1 MAGKFRDDRATDL
14 FGNPV
19 RENHGQ
25 RGRPPLQLTNEHR
38 DMVQAAL
45 ARGWGGQRIADAVG
59 ISLASLKRY
68 FRAELRERD
77 VMRDRME
84 LAANARL
91 IRAAIG
97 DGNMTAMK
105 QLRELME
112 KDALVGQKQRFEK
125 EQRERREAGIGTEKL
140 GKKEA
145 AQRDAEKAVSNE
157 GWGDLLPSPERM
169 Q

>member
-1 MAGKFRDDRATDL
+1 MTGKFRDDRATDL

-19 RENHGQ
+19 RENLGR

-68 FRAELRERD
+68 FRAELKERD

-91 IRAAIG
+91 IRAAIE

-105 QLRELME
+105 QLRELMDRDSLAGRKRRME
-112 KDALVGQKQRFEK
+112 EQ
-125 EQRERREAGIGTEKL
+125 QREQREAGIGQ

-145 AQRDAEKAVSNE
+145 AQRAAEDAMQDDD
-157 GWGDLLPSPERM
+157 WGDLLGQGDRLN
-169 Q
+169 

>member
-1 MAGKFRDDRATDL
+1 MARKFRDDRDTDL

-19 RENHGQ
+19 RDNHGR

-45 ARGWGGQRIADAVG
+45 ARGWGAQRIADAVG

-68 FRAELRERD
+68 FRAELKERD

-91 IRAAIG
+91 IRAAID
-97 DGNMTAMK
+97 DGNMTAMR

-112 KDALVGQKQRFEK
+112 KDLLAGQKRRLKEQQD
-125 EQRERREAGIGTEKL
+125 EQREAGLGM

-145 AQRDAEKAVSNE
+145 AQRQAEEAVKDD
-157 GWGDLLPSPERM
+157 GWGGLLDAPERM

>member
-1 MAGKFRDDRATDL
+1 MSAKFPDDRTTDL

-19 RENHGQ
+19 RESHGK
-25 RGRPPLQLTNEHR
+25 RGRPPLQLGPEER
-38 DMVQAAL
+38 DRVEAAL
-45 ARGWGGQRIADAVG
+45 ARGWSSQRIANAVG

-77 VMRDRME
+77 VMRDRLE

-91 IRAAIG
+91 IRAAIE

-112 KDALVGQKQRFEK
+112 RDALAGKKRRIDEQ
-125 EQRERREAGIGTEKL
+125 QREAQEAGVGM
-140 GKKEA
+140 GKKA
-145 AQRDAEKAVSNE
+145 AQQKAAEQAAQDE
-157 GWGDLLPSPERM
+157 EWGDLLGQPDRLN
-169 Q
+169 